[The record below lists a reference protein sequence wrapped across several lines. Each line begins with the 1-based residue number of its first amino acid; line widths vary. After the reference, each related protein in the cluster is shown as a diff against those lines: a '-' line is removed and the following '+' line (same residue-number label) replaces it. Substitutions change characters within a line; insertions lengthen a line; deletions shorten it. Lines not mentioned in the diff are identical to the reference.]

1 MTVVVPGA
9 RPNAFDIQKAII
21 LNSTFR
27 AWTSTNVQV
36 TRALIR
42 AGNRT
47 VEHPVHRPG
56 PASGGWQGAVRD
68 GPAGDDLTFSRT
80 LPE

>member
-9 RPNAFDIQKAII
+9 RPNSFDIQKAIT

-36 TRALIR
+36 TRMSIR
-42 AGNRT
+42 AGN
-47 VEHPVHRPG
+47 
-56 PASGGWQGAVRD
+56 Q
-68 GPAGDDLTFSRT
+68 PAGKHTRT
-80 LPE
+80 PTRPCLWRPARVGA